1 MNTFEVNYTVYGEA
15 QEPILITVSGGM
27 TSVRKAFWEG
37 IILNHWKDSVKIIS
51 IDYLCT
57 KQVTNNK

>member
-27 TSVRKAFWEG
+27 ASVRRAFWEG

-57 KQVTNNK
+57 K